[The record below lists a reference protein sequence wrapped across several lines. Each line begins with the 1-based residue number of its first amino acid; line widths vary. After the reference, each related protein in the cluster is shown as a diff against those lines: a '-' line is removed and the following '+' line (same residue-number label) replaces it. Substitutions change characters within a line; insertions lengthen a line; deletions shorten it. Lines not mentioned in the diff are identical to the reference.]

1 MDISAAPPVQPES
14 KDVTLKS
21 NVNKQ
26 CEHRVSKMV
35 VSIFYDGFLLL
46 IFIFLNYFQC
56 DRPRHCG
63 YLRPQPGSN
72 SATLND
78 SYGTKKRMRRN
89 ERKVRIIFVSI
100 FYKHFR
106 LLIFSINLLLHDS
119 PLHVIW
125 CLLSNGRISSAAP
138 PTCMQQSTISL
149 CNFHG
154 LFDAKQFDT

>member
-1 MDISAAPPVQPES
+1 MTVHYTVDISPAPPVQPES

-35 VSIFYDGFLLL
+35 VSIFYDGFLLP
-46 IFIFLNYFQC
+46 IFIYLNYFQC

-63 YLRPQPGSN
+63 YLCPQPGSN

-89 ERKVRIIFVSI
+89 ECKVRIIFVSI
-100 FYKHFR
+100 FYRHFW
-106 LLIFSINLLLHDS
+106 LLIFLINLLLHDS
-119 PLHVIW
+119 PLHVI
-125 CLLSNGRISSAAP
+125 
-138 PTCMQQSTISL
+138 
-149 CNFHG
+149 
-154 LFDAKQFDT
+154 

>member
-1 MDISAAPPVQPES
+1 MSPSLPCSPNQ
-14 KDVTLKS
+14 KTL
-21 NVNKQ
+21 NKQ

-89 ERKVRIIFVSI
+89 ERKVRIICVSI

-106 LLIFSINLLLHDS
+106 LLIFLINLLLHDS

-138 PTCMQQSTISL
+138 LTCMQQSTISL

-154 LFDAKQFDT
+154 LIDARQFDT

>member
-1 MDISAAPPVQPES
+1 VDISPAPPVQPES

-35 VSIFYDGFLLL
+35 DSIFYDGFLLL
-46 IFIFLNYFQC
+46 IFIFLNYSQC

-78 SYGTKKRMRRN
+78 SYGTKKWMRQN
-89 ERKVRIIFVSI
+89 ERKVRIIFASI
-100 FYKHFR
+100 FHKHFR
-106 LLIFSINLLLHDS
+106 LPIFLINLVLHDS
-119 PLHVIW
+119 PLHVIL